1 MRRAQFLCK
10 TLAHAASGAPVTWT
24 LVALGWILFAVCT
37 RTDTLGALSLDIPI
51 NALDILTSGLT
62 FSTLPSGIAATV
74 LALTGATYTER
85 KLGSTWYAA
94 VILVIQLVG
103 GLSGAFIAWAVV
115 NPLTP
120 WGIELRGQ
128 ELLTPF
134 MWIVGASAMG
144 SARFTI
150 LWRRRVRTLIVA
162 SVITVVLYSGTL
174 TQLCVAV
181 AAFVGLGLGIVL
193 WNRPIRF
200 ARPTVSLA
208 EARVLVGLMVAGIG
222 LGPLIAALSPYS
234 AGVLSGLGKLTDLA
248 ALCSQFDSLG
258 NCVSEDSVNSV
269 AMTILPAIIMLIL
282 VFGLFRGRR
291 LAWWGTVI
299 TFLFTL
305 PVVIIE
311 ASIFHALPEDPA
323 WFFSVSVTSVAV
335 PWILGFLVLAT
346 TARLFRVKG
355 GELLFARILLF
366 DALLA
371 ALLWFLLGGVGR
383 WSALPLVYLPP
394 MLREIVLGST
404 PSWRF
409 VLASSVF
416 WIIFAAGLWWALR
429 RPPRLPHDSDRAR
442 ALAFLDSGVGDHLS
456 HMTLWPGNEY
466 FFTDDGYVAYQ
477 VHNLVAVTVGSPV
490 SAHPERLADA
500 FQDHCRRQGLKCA
513 WYSVPTAF
521 AETRPGARVQVA
533 EESIIDVSDVSFRG
547 KKFQDV
553 RTATNRAVKEHIR
566 SVWGRWDDFDP
577 LTHQRIRALSEEWVS
592 EKSLPEMGF
601 TLGGVDSLADPRVR
615 LMVALDDAGR
625 VHGVTSWLP
634 APGGWVLDLMRRDTE
649 GFRSVVEFLI
659 AETARRAHSDGLSWI
674 SLSGAPLAHSSVEGE
689 SSAVDGVLEK
699 MGALLEPWYGFRS
712 LAAFKRKFQPV
723 HEKWWLCYGDVADLP
738 AVGLAV
744 TNCYV
749 DVWDV
754 ARVALHRK

>member
-1 MRRAQFLCK
+1 MLRVRFVV
-10 TLAHAASGAPVTWT
+10 TSLAHAASGAPVTWT
-24 LVALGWILFAVCT
+24 LVALGWILFAVCS
-37 RTDTLGALSLDIPI
+37 RTDSLSSLSLGDPM
-51 NALDILTSGLT
+51 NVTDILTSGLT
-62 FSTLPSGIAATV
+62 FATLPAGIVATA
-74 LALTGATYTER
+74 LALTGTTYTER
-85 KLGSTWYAA
+85 KVGSSWYVA
-94 VILVIQLVG
+94 VILLIQVVG
-103 GLSGAFIAWAVV
+103 GVAGAFIAWAVV

-120 WGIELRGQ
+120 WGMELRGQ
-128 ELLTPF
+128 ELLSPL

-144 SARFTI
+144 SARFPV

-162 SVITVVLYSGTL
+162 PVITVVLYSGTF

-181 AAFVGLGLGIVL
+181 ATFVGLGLGILL
-193 WNRPIRF
+193 WNRPLRLS
-200 ARPTVSLA
+200 RPSCSLS
-208 EARVLVGLMVAGIG
+208 EARVLVALMVAGIG

-234 AGVLSGLGKLTDLA
+234 AGLLSGLGKLADLA
-248 ALCSQFDSLG
+248 EAYAQCESVEG
-258 NCVSEDSVNSV
+258 CVSEESVNNA
-269 AMTILPAIIMLIL
+269 AMAVLPAIIVVIL

-291 LAWWGTVI
+291 LAWWGTVL

-305 PVVIIE
+305 PIVVME
-311 ASIFHALPEDPA
+311 ASFFHALPQDPA

-335 PWILGFLVLAT
+335 PWILGLVVLFA

-355 GELLFARILLF
+355 GELLFARIVLF
-366 DALLA
+366 DAIVA
-371 ALLWFLLGGVGR
+371 GLLWFLAGGVGG
-383 WSALPLVYLPP
+383 WPSLPLVFLPP
-394 MLREIVLGST
+394 MLREIILGT
-404 PSWRF
+404 APSWRF

-416 WIIFAAGLWWALR
+416 WIIFAVGLWWVLR
-429 RPPRLPHDSDRAR
+429 CPPRREGDDDRAR
-442 ALAFLDSGVGDHLS
+442 ALAFLDAGLGDHLS
-456 HMTLWPGNEY
+456 HMTLWPGNQF
-466 FFTDDGYVAYQ
+466 FFTDSGYVAYQ

-490 SAHPERLADA
+490 SSNPPQLADE
-500 FQDHCRRQGLKCA
+500 FEDYCRSQGLKCA

-601 TLGGVDSLADPRVR
+601 TLGGVETLADPRVR

-625 VHGVTSWLP
+625 VRGVTSWLP

-649 GFRSVVEFLI
+649 GFRPVVEFLI
-659 AETARRAHSDGLSWI
+659 AETARRAHADGLSWI
-674 SLSGAPLAHSSVEGE
+674 SLSGAPLAHSAPGE
-689 SSAVDGVLEK
+689 SSAVDSLLDRL
-699 MGALLEPWYGFRS
+699 GALLEPWYGFRS
-712 LAAFKRKFQPV
+712 LAAFKRKFQPS
-723 HEKWWLCYGDVADLP
+723 HEKWWLCYGEVADLP

-749 DVWDV
+749 DVRDV
-754 ARVALHRK
+754 ARVALRRR

>member
-1 MRRAQFLCK
+1 MRRAQFLFR

-37 RTDTLGALSLDIPI
+37 RTDALGALSLGIPI

-62 FSTLPSGIAATV
+62 FSTLPSGIVATL

-103 GLSGAFIAWAVV
+103 GASGAFIAWAVV

-134 MWIVGASAMG
+134 MWIVGASAIG
-144 SARFTI
+144 SARFAI

-193 WNRPIRF
+193 RNRPIRF

-222 LGPLIAALSPYS
+222 LGPLVAALSPYS
-234 AGVLSGLGKLTDLA
+234 AGVLSGLGKLADLA
-248 ALCSQFDSLG
+248 ALYSQCDSLD
-258 NCVSEDSVNSV
+258 NCVSEESINSV

-305 PVVIIE
+305 PVVVIE

-335 PWILGFLVLAT
+335 PWILGLLVLVA
-346 TARLFRVKG
+346 TARLFRVNG
-355 GELLFARILLF
+355 GELLFGRILLF

-371 ALLWFLLGGVGR
+371 ALLWFLVGGVVVR
-383 WSALPLVYLPP
+383 S
-394 MLREIVLGST
+394 
-404 PSWRF
+404 
-409 VLASSVF
+409 
-416 WIIFAAGLWWALR
+416 
-429 RPPRLPHDSDRAR
+429 PPRLPPTDAPGDCVG
-442 ALAFLDSGVGDHLS
+442 LDPV
-456 HMTLWPGNEY
+456 
-466 FFTDDGYVAYQ
+466 
-477 VHNLVAVTVGSPV
+477 VAVCACFLGVLDYFLRRPVVGAASSPAVPARVGS
-490 SAHPERLADA
+490 
-500 FQDHCRRQGLKCA
+500 
-513 WYSVPTAF
+513 
-521 AETRPGARVQVA
+521 RPGLGFLGFWGGR
-533 EESIIDVSDVSFRG
+533 SF
-547 KKFQDV
+547 V
-553 RTATNRAVKEHIR
+553 PH
-566 SVWGRWDDFDP
+566 
-577 LTHQRIRALSEEWVS
+577 
-592 EKSLPEMGF
+592 
-601 TLGGVDSLADPRVR
+601 
-615 LMVALDDAGR
+615 DA
-625 VHGVTSWLP
+625 
-634 APGGWVLDLMRRDTE
+634 
-649 GFRSVVEFLI
+649 
-659 AETARRAHSDGLSWI
+659 
-674 SLSGAPLAHSSVEGE
+674 
-689 SSAVDGVLEK
+689 
-699 MGALLEPWYGFRS
+699 
-712 LAAFKRKFQPV
+712 
-723 HEKWWLCYGDVADLP
+723 
-738 AVGLAV
+738 
-744 TNCYV
+744 
-749 DVWDV
+749 V
-754 ARVALHRK
+754 ARQ